1 MQQQVHWQ
9 AAHGLESVALKG
21 LEAAWAG
28 WGQSGCLPSRTL
40 FDPMDFP
47 DLLPWMV
54 LGEVVPATAKTARRY
69 DVLLRYLGSEFER
82 YFKAGSLTR
91 LRISDVG
98 APYTERWFA
107 VYDAVVTKQHPL
119 YFRGAPFGTGYEYLP
134 LEMLALPFAKTD
146 APEIGFV
153 LFAFAKLDVV

>member
-9 AAHGLESVALKG
+9 AAQGAESTALRG

-28 WGQSGCLPSRTL
+28 WGQGGRLPSRAL

-54 LGEVVPATAKTARRY
+54 LGEVVPPAAKTMRGY
-69 DVLLRYLGSEFER
+69 DILLRYLGSEFER

-91 LRISDVG
+91 IHISDVG

-107 VYDAVVTKQHPL
+107 VYDAVIAKQRPL
-119 YFRGAPFGTGYEYLP
+119 YFTGAPFGTGYEYLP
-134 LEMLALPFAKTD
+134 LEMLALPLAKIDTPD
-146 APEIGFV
+146 IGFV
-153 LFAFAKLDVV
+153 LFAFARLEIA